1 MSCDGNDSF
10 GYVKIEDD
18 MVVAYTGES
27 NNPTV
32 HKFCNEEF
40 VQAVKL
46 QELLKNRIE
55 EIDKDND
62 CSHMGKYEEIC
73 RECHPKWDVY
83 CEMKKLLEESKK

>member
-27 NNPTV
+27 NNPTI

-46 QELLKNRIE
+46 SQIINKRIK
-55 EIDKDND
+55 EINEILETKEDIEWATDKSLGALDKAL
-62 CSHMGKYEEIC
+62 GIYES
-73 RECHPKWDVY
+73 
-83 CEMKKLLEESKK
+83 LLEESKK

>member
-32 HKFCNEEF
+32 HKFCNDDI

-46 QELLKNRIE
+46 KKIVEKWLKDSDIPDYRDWTYHNLT
-55 EIDKDND
+55 KF
-62 CSHMGKYEEIC
+62 
-73 RECHPKWDVY
+73 
-83 CEMKKLLEESKK
+83 LEECKK

>member
-32 HKFCNEEF
+32 HKFCNDDI

-46 QELLKNRIE
+46 QELMKNRIE
-55 EIDKDND
+55 LLTEERKIFLKTFKHGEVDTHIIDFKI
-62 CSHMGKYEEIC
+62 EEL
-73 RECHPKWDVY
+73 E
-83 CEMKKLLEESKK
+83 KLLEESKK

>member
-46 QELLKNRIE
+46 LQIIKKRIKE
-55 EIDKDND
+55 VTNILDSHEDIDWALDGSLGALDKALGIYK
-62 CSHMGKYEEIC
+62 S
-73 RECHPKWDVY
+73 
-83 CEMKKLLEESKK
+83 LLEESKK